1 MQIGELARATQ
12 TRVETIRHY
21 EREGLLPAPP
31 RSGGNYRLY
40 DVWHV
45 DRLVFVRHCRSLDM
59 TLDEIRQ
66 LLRIKDNP
74 GADCAEVDA
83 LLSAHRGHVA
93 ARIRELQHLQRQLA
107 ALQRRCAG
115 AHTAAECGI
124 LRGLTQMPDVAA
136 PPAPVAPAC
145 KTVDAAHGGL
155 AGHQARGSRA

>member
-66 LLRIKDNP
+66 LLRIKDDP
-74 GADCAEVDA
+74 AADCGAVNVVLDA
-83 LLSAHRGHVA
+83 HLRHVA
-93 ARIRELQHLQRQLA
+93 QRISELRHMADQLKVLRRQ
-107 ALQRRCAG
+107 CAG
-115 AHTAAECGI
+115 GQESADCNI
-124 LRGLTQMPDVAA
+124 LNGLKE
-136 PPAPVAPAC
+136 PVNSI
-145 KTVDAAHGGL
+145 
-155 AGHQARGSRA
+155 SR